1 MPLNEL
7 DCVSE
12 AYAVN
17 ISGGG
22 SRKRTPSLCNMMTL
36 SSAGVS
42 TTRCSRPAA
51 AATGAAGCVRWLV
64 RRNSSAKPCPLQG
77 VLSVRAHA
85 GSNSSGSSYDA
96 GGSAATLAAQ
106 RTWLR
111 RQRVLLTEPHPSDA
125 DIIELNIGGAV
136 MVASRSTLRQVPGS
150 LLGLLFDPVNAQHL
164 AVDQAGRVFFDYDPA
179 AFALVL
185 RYLRELKVTGGC
197 PSGVLLPPIPPS
209 DAGAFRSLATHLGL
223 RIEEGAITAAAARG
237 AAIAAATAGTSSSS
251 SSAGGCF
258 RPISS
263 PYASRPAAGSSS
275 SSSSYCSQPQQHHWR
290 QQQQLVRPQLPEV
303 PPAGLTA
310 ASKAHE
316 KSTVGIKLGS
326 SKPHK
331 SSSAGGGST
340 APSNAAAAAAASM
353 GGKHSSNRHQQQQ
366 QQQLPLPVHTEP
378 LMQYFYLNTSRP
390 TAAQDGVLPA
400 AHPLR
405 VTVLPESDLQIS
417 SSQSSGS
424 SSSSSYP
431 GRPAGPQG
439 QGIWG
444 NAAAGS
450 AGGPAA
456 DAWGV
461 LAGFDAFVSTSSSR
475 QLMVLSLVVRSSAAL
490 NNVFVGVTSSTY
502 TDQRGMQIPS
512 FGWRQV
518 DIAAADASQPSPATP
533 PPPPIN
539 SSGSSSSAERPA
551 DPLLLWQP
559 GDLVQ
564 LVVELGPT
572 NRLLLKVNGADVR
585 GCYFD
590 LPTFRQWC
598 WYLALFR
605 GTEVAAVV
613 FEAGSFS
620 VYSGDQL
627 LKRYMA

>member
-1 MPLNEL
+1 M
-7 DCVSE
+7 
-12 AYAVN
+12 
-17 ISGGG
+17 
-22 SRKRTPSLCNMMTL
+22 TTL

-42 TTRCSRPAA
+42 TSRCSRPAA
-51 AATGAAGCVRWLV
+51 AASGAAGCARWLAWS
-64 RRNSSAKPCPLQG
+64 NSSAKPRSLQG
-77 VLSVRAHA
+77 VLPLRAHT
-85 GSNSSGSSYDA
+85 GSNSSGSSDA
-96 GGSAATLAAQ
+96 GGSAVTLAAH

-237 AAIAAATAGTSSSS
+237 AAIAAAAAGTTTTSSSS
-251 SSAGGCF
+251 STAGGCY
-258 RPISS
+258 RPIGS
-263 PYASRPAAGSSS
+263 PYASRPAASSSSSS
-275 SSSSYCSQPQQHHWR
+275 SSSSYCSQPQQHQWR
-290 QQQQLVRPQLPEV
+290 QQQQLVRPQLPE
-303 PPAGLTA
+303 GLN
-310 ASKAHE
+310 S
-316 KSTVGIKLGS
+316 
-326 SKPHK
+326 
-331 SSSAGGGST
+331 
-340 APSNAAAAAAASM
+340 SNA
-353 GGKHSSNRHQQQQ
+353 
-366 QQQLPLPVHTEP
+366 
-378 LMQYFYLNTSRP
+378 
-390 TAAQDGVLPA
+390 
-400 AHPLR
+400 
-405 VTVLPESDLQIS
+405 
-417 SSQSSGS
+417 GS
-424 SSSSSYP
+424 SSDP
-431 GRPAGPQG
+431 RRQG
-439 QGIWG
+439 TWG
-444 NAAAGS
+444 SAAAGS

-456 DAWGV
+456 DAWGA
-461 LAGFDAFVSTSSSR
+461 LPGFDAFVSTSSSR
-475 QLMVLSLVVRSSAAL
+475 QLMVLSLVVRSSASL
-490 NNVFVGVTSSTY
+490 DNVFVGVTSSTH

-518 DIAAADASQPSPATP
+518 DIAAADASQPSTATTP
-533 PPPPIN
+533 PSPTN
-539 SSGSSSSAERPA
+539 SSSSSAERPT